1 LIESFPV
8 SFKAK
13 CREKGD
19 EAMVDHKWIGRTY
32 GPLTY
37 EIGREKMKEYAYA
50 AKDPRDVYV
59 NEEVARQTKYGDIIA
74 MPNFAATWGLRG
86 AGLMFMDQEVSL
98 NFLMLVHGAQEFE
111 WFDVIRVGDV
121 LTENGKIIDIYE
133 KGNLDFVIYEATVT
147 NQKDDVV
154 LKATSTFII
163 TGGGS

>member
-1 LIESFPV
+1 
-8 SFKAK
+8 
-13 CREKGD
+13 
-19 EAMVDHKWIGRTY
+19 MVDHKWIGREY

-59 NEEVARQTKYGDIIA
+59 NEEVARDTKYGDIIA

-86 AGLMFMDQEVSL
+86 AGLMFMDKEVNL

-121 LTENGKIIDIYE
+121 LTEKGKIIDIYE

-147 NQKDDVV
+147 NQKGEVV

-163 TGGGS
+163 TG